1 MNRKLVTP
9 VCEFCQSRIDSVFS
23 ALDDEEVSF
32 LSNTH
37 LCNYYKRGQVVF
49 LEGNHPLGLF
59 CINKGRVKISQMGI
73 EGREQI
79 IRLAKAGD
87 TIGYRALISNESY
100 TATAT
105 ALEDSRICIVPSKVF
120 FSLLQKSAGLTANL
134 MKLLAGDLKEAERK
148 VTHFAQKSVVERMAE
163 ALLMLKEYYGQDD
176 GATVDSF
183 AITREEIA
191 RIVGTATETAIR
203 VMTDLRKEGIINIEG
218 KNIVILNRD
227 ALVKIA
233 NMYD

>member
-1 MNRKLVTP
+1 MNRKLVAP
-9 VCEFCQSRIDSVFS
+9 VCEFCQSRLNSVFT
-23 ALDDEEVSF
+23 ALDDEDVTS
-32 LSNTH
+32 LSNNH

-49 LEGNHPLGLF
+49 LEGNHPMGLF

-87 TIGYRALISNESY
+87 IIGYRALISNESY
-100 TATAT
+100 TGTAT
-105 ALEDSRICIVPSKVF
+105 AKEDTRICIIPSKVF
-120 FSLLQKSAGLTANL
+120 YGLIQSNAGLTANL

-148 VTHFAQKSVVERMAE
+148 VTHLAQKTVVERLAE
-163 ALLMLKEYYGQDD
+163 TLLMLNEYYGKDD

-203 VMTDLRKEGIINIEG
+203 VMTELRKEGIISIEA
-218 KNIVILNRD
+218 KKIVILNRE
-227 ALVKIA
+227 ALVKLA